1 VAAIGI
7 GLRHWTASA
16 LLHAA
21 LIAGLLWMQWR
32 LPLLPRKPAVME
44 WDVAFVEP
52 SPPPAAA
59 QPMPPVHEPA
69 PALPPREVPRL
80 SARTPRPASP
90 PADEPQAQDPAPPRM
105 EAPAPAIT
113 APPPQP
119 PQLPYADGAWVG
131 ETLARVMNAR
141 KQYPLQ
147 ARRMGVE
154 GKVVIEAV
162 VNQQGRV
169 VEATIL
175 ISSGSPILDQDALA
189 LLRTVPEI
197 KPEKM
202 RLAARTVVQIPV
214 NYVLDR

>member
-1 VAAIGI
+1 
-7 GLRHWTASA
+7 
-16 LLHAA
+16 
-21 LIAGLLWMQWR
+21 
-32 LPLLPRKPAVME
+32 
-44 WDVAFVEP
+44 
-52 SPPPAAA
+52 
-59 QPMPPVHEPA
+59 
-69 PALPPREVPRL
+69 
-80 SARTPRPASP
+80 
-90 PADEPQAQDPAPPRM
+90 M
-105 EAPAPAIT
+105 EAPAPAVT

-169 VEATIL
+169 VEATIM
-175 ISSGSPILDQDALA
+175 ISSGSSILDQDALA
-189 LLRTVPEI
+189 LLRTVPDI